1 MDHFRNVSPRGV
13 CSPPKKYQTKFLGKF
28 KKFIKDDAGSTTA
41 EFVLWVPVFMLFLI
55 LTADVSLALYRY
67 SNIYYVAR
75 HTARQVAVRQWSFSE
90 AITKAT
96 ARTTFSGV
104 KPIISVR
111 PSDDFKA
118 VIVVIEVPVN
128 TIGVYP
134 NITISKD
141 TKLVAIA
148 TENIERM

>member
-1 MDHFRNVSPRGV
+1 MDHFRNALSQGVS
-13 CSPPKKYQTKFLGKF
+13 SPTRKRQANFPGNLS
-28 KKFIKDDAGSTTA
+28 KFIEDEGGSTTA

-55 LTADVSLALYRY
+55 LTADVSMALFRY
-67 SNIYYVAR
+67 SNIYYVSR
-75 HTARQVAVRQWSFSE
+75 HTARQVAIQQWSISE

-104 KPIISVR
+104 EPNISIR
-111 PSDDFKA
+111 PSDDFRS
-118 VIVVIEVPVN
+118 VIVAIEVPVN

-134 NITISKD
+134 AMTISKD

-148 TENIERM
+148 TENFERM